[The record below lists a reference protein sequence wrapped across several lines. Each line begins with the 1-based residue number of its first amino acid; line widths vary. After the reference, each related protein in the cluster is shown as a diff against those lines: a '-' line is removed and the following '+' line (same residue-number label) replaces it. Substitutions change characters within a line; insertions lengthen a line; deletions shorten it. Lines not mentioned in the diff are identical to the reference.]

1 MSLYDHVH
9 TPEAIRIR
17 LSQGTQHSYLR
28 DLVYGGIDGAI
39 TTFAVVSG
47 VAGAELG
54 ARVILI
60 LGVANLVADGLSM
73 AASNYVGTKTER
85 DQLDR
90 ASEVERNHI
99 EMDPDGER
107 EEVRQIFEAKGLSG
121 DTLEGVVT
129 ELTANREK
137 WVRTMV
143 TEEYGLPREVRSPT
157 LAGLATFSA
166 FGVCGF
172 VPLLPFVL
180 HLPRAMTLAVVLTAL
195 VFIGIGS
202 LKGRVSASPWW
213 HSALETFGI
222 GSAAAAVAYII
233 GIALKHVG

>member
-1 MSLYDHVH
+1 VSHYDHVH
-9 TPEAIRIR
+9 TPEAIRLR
-17 LSQGTQHSYLR
+17 LSEGTEHSYLR
-28 DLVYGGIDGAI
+28 DWVYGGIDGAV

-60 LGVANLVADGLSM
+60 LGAANLVADGFSM

-85 DQLDR
+85 EQLER
-90 ASEVERNHI
+90 AGRVERKHI
-99 EMDPDGER
+99 EEDPDGER
-107 EEVRQIFEAKGLSG
+107 EEVRQIFERKGLTG
-121 DTLEGVVT
+121 GTLEAVVS
-129 ELTANREK
+129 ELTSSRDK

-143 TEEYGLPREVRSPT
+143 TEEYGLPREVRSPM
-157 LAGLATFSA
+157 LAGIATFSA
-166 FGVCGF
+166 FAICGF

-180 HLPRAMTLAVVLTAL
+180 RLSQALSLATILTAL
-195 VFIGIGS
+195 VFVAIGS

-213 HSALETFGI
+213 HSALETLAI

-233 GIALKHVG
+233 GLALKHIS